1 MTDTLKRGYFVLR
14 CMLRFS
20 EQRELVFKL
29 VHHSINSAGS
39 RFWQG
44 GTFEV
49 TKKDDE
55 PIDLTESPTASQ
67 PKSALKV
74 TVPSELEG
82 VAYIQVI
89 IKRQSGRY
97 VWLYYE
103 YERIYISL
111 LVF

>member
-1 MTDTLKRGYFVLR
+1 MKNNSANLNVL
-14 CMLRFS
+14 
-20 EQRELVFKL
+20 
-29 VHHSINSAGS
+29 AGS

-55 PIDLTESPTASQ
+55 PIDLTESPTTGQ
-67 PKSALKV
+67 PRSALKV

-89 IKRQSGRY
+89 IKRQSGKWMFEE
-97 VWLYYE
+97 V
-103 YERIYISL
+103 SCG
-111 LVF
+111 

>member
-1 MTDTLKRGYFVLR
+1 M
-14 CMLRFS
+14 
-20 EQRELVFKL
+20 
-29 VHHSINSAGS
+29 
-39 RFWQG
+39 
-44 GTFEV
+44 
-49 TKKDDE
+49 TKKDNE

-67 PKSALKV
+67 SKSALKV

-82 VAYIQVI
+82 VGVTYIQVI